1 MNLLEAIK
9 ARHAVRHF
17 TDQTIEGDVKAALM
31 EKLDACQKASGLN
44 LQLVLDEPRAFAGP
58 LARYGKFQNC
68 KNYLVLAGP
77 RGSDEAMG
85 YYGQQIV
92 LKAQQLGLNS
102 CWVGL
107 TYGKSKVPVKL
118 EKGQN
123 IRLVVALGYGEN
135 QGHDRKSKTLAEL
148 CQVQGPMPPWFRQGM
163 EAAMLAPTAIN
174 QQQFRFTLRG
184 RKVEAQALTGFFSK
198 VDLGIA
204 KYHFEI
210 GAGPENFDWA

>member
-31 EKLDACQKASGLN
+31 EKLDACQMASGLN
-44 LQLVLDEPRAFAGP
+44 LQLVLGEPRAFAGP

-107 TYGKSKVPVKL
+107 TYGKSKGPGPGRVQPSSWIF
-118 EKGQN
+118 GHGPGFRRN
-123 IRLVVALGYGEN
+123 PGRRPGECF
-135 QGHDRKSKTLAEL
+135 DL
-148 CQVQGPMPPWFRQGM
+148 F
-163 EAAMLAPTAIN
+163 
-174 QQQFRFTLRG
+174 
-184 RKVEAQALTGFFSK
+184 QA
-198 VDLGIA
+198 
-204 KYHFEI
+204 
-210 GAGPENFDWA
+210 